1 MWDPVPMVR
10 RSPDMSFMPL
20 REETVQT
27 LVPDEE
33 EKKELDAIEKKNREE
48 MSIVAMIRSQLFGL
62 RSESSQKTKAVV
74 KDCMRLKREGK
85 RTMIVL
91 HRRKHFEV
99 LTNALQSQGLVV
111 DTWSGAV
118 SQKERARKL
127 KEW

>member
-1 MWDPVPMVR
+1 
-10 RSPDMSFMPL
+10 
-20 REETVQT
+20 
-27 LVPDEE
+27 
-33 EKKELDAIEKKNREE
+33 

>member
-1 MWDPVPMVR
+1 
-10 RSPDMSFMPL
+10 
-20 REETVQT
+20 
-27 LVPDEE
+27 
-33 EKKELDAIEKKNREE
+33 
-48 MSIVAMIRSQLFGL
+48 
-62 RSESSQKTKAVV
+62 
-74 KDCMRLKREGK
+74 
-85 RTMIVL
+85 MIVL